1 MGLPGRDVDVYM
13 ILIDLIPGPQSD
25 WLTKR
30 NFSTHEACFC
40 IITVITT
47 IIADKK
53 FTDSCFGIE
62 TTLQQP

>member
-40 IITVITT
+40 VITVITT
-47 IIADKK
+47 IADKK